1 MDHAS
6 IRYLEAK
13 RTVDDRALA
22 PRVSTAF
29 RRERPAQ
36 PRVVEAGTGTGA
48 MLPRL
53 VASGLTAG
61 EYVAIDSDPSVVEF
75 AQYAR
80 PRELLYRGQQVVTV
94 DDGFTVDDLSVSFR
108 TGDALTAFRDGV
120 DADVFVAASFAD
132 LVPLSALLD
141 VIETTL
147 RPGGLAYL
155 PLSFDGGTIFQPDH
169 PADDAVEAAYHAAID
184 DQPGRDHRAGRHLLE
199 ALQQRPGEILAVG
212 ASDWIVRPE
221 DDGYPADEAYF
232 LERILDFVAA
242 TVTALPATDH
252 EISDWVETRR
262 AQLASATLTYVAHQ
276 YDLLYRTGA
285 APDAR

>member
-13 RTVDDRALA
+13 RTVDDRALC
-22 PRVSTAF
+22 PRVSSAF

-53 VASGLTAG
+53 VDGGLTAG
-61 EYVAIDSDPSVVEF
+61 EYVGVDSDPSVVEF

-80 PRELLYRGQQVVTV
+80 PREFRYRDHAVAVA
-94 DDGFTVDDLSVSFR
+94 DDGFTVDELSVSFR
-108 TGDALTAFRDGV
+108 TGDALTAFGDGV
-120 DADVFVAASFAD
+120 EADVFVAASFAD
-132 LVPLSALLD
+132 LVPLGALLD

-169 PADDAVEAAYHAAID
+169 PADDAVERAYHAAID
-184 DQPGRDHRAGRHLLE
+184 DRAGRDSRAGRHLLE
-199 ALQQRPGEILAVG
+199 ALQRRPAEILAVG
-212 ASDWIVRPE
+212 ASDWIVRPNE
-221 DDGYPADEAYF
+221 DGYPADEPYF
-232 LERILDFVAA
+232 LDRILDFVAA
-242 TVTALPATDH
+242 TVSELPTADH
-252 EISDWVETRR
+252 DISDWLETRR
-262 AQLASATLTYVAHQ
+262 AQLASARLTYVAHQ
-276 YDLLYRTGA
+276 YDILYRTRA
-285 APDAR
+285 VPDAD